1 MSEIQE
7 QKTAN
12 TKSNGALLL
21 ILIVLLIALAYMSYS
36 WSKKNK
42 ELNECSNFNK
52 ELEADMQGMN
62 EMMSGYTGSV
72 GTDLKHDFQNML
84 KQYDALKVKDSVQA
98 QNVEEQK
105 QKIKGLLSQL
115 ESGKKLTARQLYTL
129 RKENETLRNIM
140 KGYVKQIDSL
150 NTMNV
155 KLSSDLVTKTQELNS
170 TVSERDQYRQQAEES
185 NELVKKGSRLQALG
199 FNSGALRMKLNNTT
213 EPTNKAKSAVQLK
226 SSFTISANPLTKSGV
241 KKLYMQITSPE
252 GVVLQARENNIVVM
266 DGSTVAYSD
275 RKEIEYT
282 NNNVDV
288 SIYYDLKDGEAV
300 KGNYKVKIFCDGQV
314 IGTDSFTLK

>member
-1 MSEIQE
+1 MTEIQE

-155 KLSSDLVTKTQELNS
+155 KLSSDLDTKTQELNS

>member
-36 WSKKNK
+36 LSKKNK

-155 KLSSDLVTKTQELNS
+155 KLSSDLDTKTQELNS